1 MITALRRVWTH
12 RPSRAVALTFSLVS
26 LFIGSWFARIPE
38 VQAALGL
45 SEATLGLVLLAMP
58 LGTLLV
64 MPLTGWL
71 VPRWGAGPVTFG
83 TALVQGLPFLALPIV
98 DGALSLA
105 AMLFAAGMLNG
116 TLNVAMNARANAVE
130 ERRDVS
136 ILSTCHG
143 FYSVGGM
150 VGAGFGSGAAA
161 LSLPFGGHFAIL
173 VVWAAGVV
181 LLHRSAF
188 ATGPPRR
195 ASGPVVAV
203 PPPALAGLA
212 ALLFCVLLAEGA
224 VSNWSAVYLRTGL
237 GAGAGVAGL
246 GYAAFSGAMALGR
259 FHGDRILERFA
270 TGRVVQAGA
279 AVAALGL
286 GAGVL
291 LAHPAAGIAGF
302 FVQGL
307 GFAVLVPVLFRAAA
321 RTPGLA
327 PGTSIAAVATAGYV
341 GLFTGP
347 PLLGFVAEALSLSW
361 AIGIVAALAGLVAL
375 GAGPVLRAPAAPSPA
390 DGRTPTPSEGAS
402 RAEEPDPVP

>member
-1 MITALRRVWTH
+1 MIRSLRLVWTH

-26 LFIGSWFARIPE
+26 LFVGSWFARIPE

-45 SEATLGLVLLAMP
+45 SEATLGLVLLGMP
-58 LGTLLV
+58 LGTLAM

-71 VPRWGAGPVTFG
+71 VPRWGAGPVTFAAG
-83 TALVQGLPFLALPIV
+83 LVQGLPFLFLPL
-98 DGALSLA
+98 ATSAPSLA
-105 AMLFAAGMLNG
+105 GLLGAAGALNG

-130 ERRDVS
+130 EARDVS

-150 VGAGFGSGAAA
+150 VGAGVGSGAAA
-161 LSLPFGGHFAIL
+161 LSLSFEGHFAVL
-173 VVWAAGVV
+173 VGAAAAVL
-181 LLHRSAF
+181 LLHRRALMGGPARRAPGPVF
-188 ATGPPRR
+188 AT
-195 ASGPVVAV
+195 
-203 PPPALAGLA
+203 PPPALGGLA

-237 GAGAGVAGL
+237 GASPGVAGL

-259 FHGDRILERFA
+259 LHGDRLLERVA
-270 TGRVVQAGA
+270 TARVVQVGA
-279 AVAALGL
+279 AGAALGL

-327 PGTSIAAVATAGYV
+327 PGASIAAVATAGYV

-347 PLLGFVAEALSLSW
+347 PLLGVVADTLGLSW
-361 AIGIVAALAGLVAL
+361 ALGLVAVLAGLVAL
-375 GAGPVLRAPAAPSPA
+375 GAGPALRRAAAEAAPDAPAA
-390 DGRTPTPSEGAS
+390 T
-402 RAEEPDPVP
+402 

>member
-1 MITALRRVWTH
+1 MIRSLRLVWTH

-26 LFIGSWFARIPE
+26 LFVGSWFARIPE

-45 SEATLGLVLLAMP
+45 SEAALGLVLLGMP
-58 LGTLLV
+58 LGTLAV

-71 VPRWGAGPVTFG
+71 VPRWGAGPVTFAAG
-83 TALVQGLPFLALPIV
+83 LVQGVPFLLLPLATS
-98 DGALSLA
+98 ALSLA
-105 AMLFAAGMLNG
+105 GVLVAVGAFNG

-130 ERRDVS
+130 ESRDVS

-143 FYSVGGM
+143 FFSVGGM
-150 VGAGFGSGAAA
+150 VGAGVGSGAAA
-161 LSLPFGGHFAIL
+161 LSLPFGWHFALL
-173 VVWAAGVV
+173 VAGAAAVM
-181 LLHRSAF
+181 LLHRGALVG
-188 ATGPPRR
+188 GPTRR
-195 ASGPVVAV
+195 QPGPVVAV

-237 GAGAGVAGL
+237 GASAGVAGL

-259 FHGDRILERFA
+259 LHGDRLLDRFA
-270 TGRVVQAGA
+270 TRRVVQTGA
-279 AVAALGL
+279 AGAALGL
-286 GAGVL
+286 GGGVL

-327 PGTSIAAVATAGYV
+327 PGTSIAAVASAGYV

-347 PLLGFVAEALSLSW
+347 PLLGVVADTLSLSW
-361 AIGIVAALAGLVAL
+361 AMGVVAALAGLVAL
-375 GAGPVLRAPAAPSPA
+375 GAGPVLGRAAA
-390 DGRTPTPSEGAS
+390 AS
-402 RAEEPDPVP
+402 RSDASPPTDAAAT